1 MNEKYVPTKTKIKI
15 GLWYKYQITLK
26 EEKKILETKWFCMLI
41 KLLIPSGRKNILNSY
56 GPMYIIFNIYK
67 T

>member
-41 KLLIPSGRKNILNSY
+41 KLLIPSGRKKYSELVWTY
-56 GPMYIIFNIYK
+56 VHYFQYI
-67 T
+67 